1 MNIRNSQID
10 KQSPLIGRKVRI
22 KELDQKGTVH
32 TVLKSGEVAQVEVD
46 TPSGPQL
53 VNTLQYT
60 IVVIGLLGQLVD
72 LISDLVKKIRIN
84 FFSKKDSK

>member
-32 TVLKSGEVAQVEVD
+32 TVLKSGKVAKVEVD
-46 TPSGPQL
+46 TPSGPQII
-53 VNTLQYT
+53 NTLEYT
-60 IVVIGLLGQLVD
+60 II
-72 LISDLVKKIRIN
+72 IINLVKKIRLN
-84 FFSKKDSK
+84 FFSKKDST